1 MANFLLKLRK
11 MLAWLRVIPK
21 SILDMARDRVRLDPY
36 TLRNSASI
44 PNSENGPLTD
54 EELME
59 RVSHRDTTALGMIFD
74 RFYKVVLKITWR
86 ILGDRAEAEDLT
98 QEIFLQIFHHAHR
111 FDSSQETTKSAIVRY
126 SFYRSYNRR
135 QSMVLRRLQHDPQT
149 IAKVEEEQLE
159 PPFSLKGTEGLTLK
173 ETKMVM
179 HRAIA
184 LLTEKE
190 RTVLT
195 LCYFEGLEYEE
206 VAARLGETAESVRHL
221 FYQATK
227 RVMNGAIEF
236 ADEMKLPTPLDS

>member
-11 MLAWLRVIPK
+11 IVASLRATPK
-21 SILDMARDRVRLDPY
+21 SILGMARARIDHGPY
-36 TLRNSASI
+36 ELRNSASI
-44 PNSENGPLTD
+44 PDSENRPLTD

-74 RFYKVVLKITWR
+74 RFYKVVLNITWR
-86 ILGDRAEAEDLT
+86 VLRDRAEAEDLT

-111 FDSSQETTKSAIVRY
+111 FDSSQETAKSAIVRY
-126 SFYRSYNRR
+126 SFHRSYNRR
-135 QSMVLRRLQHDPQT
+135 MSMILRRKYAPET
-149 IAKVEEEQLE
+149 IAKLEAEQLE
-159 PPFSLKGTEGLTLK
+159 PPFSLKGIEGLTLK
-173 ETKMVM
+173 ETKIVM

-206 VAARLGETAESVRHL
+206 VAARLGETVESVRDL
-221 FYQATK
+221 SYQAIKKVTTA
-227 RVMNGAIEF
+227 VTEL

>member
-1 MANFLLKLRK
+1 LCAT
-11 MLAWLRVIPK
+11 PK
-21 SILDMARDRVRLDPY
+21 SILDMAKDPVGLG
-36 TLRNSASI
+36 TCKLRNSASI
-44 PNSENGPLTD
+44 HDSEYGPLTD

-59 RVSHRDTTALGMIFD
+59 RVSHRDLTALDMIFD
-74 RFYKVVLKITWR
+74 RFYKVVLNITWR
-86 ILGDRAEAEDLT
+86 VLRDRAEAEDLT

-111 FDSSQETTKSAIVRY
+111 FDSSQETAKSGIVRY

-135 QSMVLRRLQHDPQT
+135 MSMILRRQHDPET
-149 IAKVEEEQLE
+149 IAKLEAERLE
-159 PPFSLKGTEGLTLK
+159 PPFTLEGIEGLTLK

-206 VAARLGETAESVRHL
+206 VAARLGETVESVRHL

-227 RVMNGAIEF
+227 KVMNAAIEL